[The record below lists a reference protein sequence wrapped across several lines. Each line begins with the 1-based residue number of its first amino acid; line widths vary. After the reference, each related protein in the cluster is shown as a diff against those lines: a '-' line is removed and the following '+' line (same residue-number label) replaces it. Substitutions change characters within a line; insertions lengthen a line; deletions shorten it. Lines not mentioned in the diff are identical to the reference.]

1 MLKLREVSDKDCM
14 LIWEC
19 SNDPDVRA
27 VSFSQEPIPY
37 KDHVKW
43 FKSKLND
50 MGCYFYIAED
60 INQRLLAR
68 YVMTYKVKRQ
78 QF

>member
-14 LIWEC
+14 LIWEW
-19 SNDPDVRA
+19 SNNPDVRA

-37 KDHVKW
+37 EDHVKW

-50 MGCYFYIAED
+50 MCCYF
-60 INQRLLAR
+60 
-68 YVMTYKVKRQ
+68 
-78 QF
+78 